1 LPIDRLVYYKAAMGM
16 IISMAVHVLAAV
28 IWVGGM
34 FFAHMILRPALRS
47 TEPSVRL
54 PVWSRVLAR
63 FFLWVWLSI
72 VAIVASGLTMVSLEF
87 GGFSTVSP
95 YVGLMMTMGGVM
107 VLIYL
112 GLYFIPWRR
121 FQTAVAKSDWPAADA
136 QMKTMRRLV
145 GVNLVLGLLTLIVAA
160 GGRFY

>member
-1 LPIDRLVYYKAAMGM
+1 MGM
-16 IISMAVHVLAAV
+16 MIGLMLHVLAAV

-34 FFAHMILRPALRS
+34 FFAYMVLRPSLS
-47 TEPSVRL
+47 SVEPSVRL
-54 PVWSRVLAR
+54 PVWQGVFAR

-72 VAIVASGLTMVSLEF
+72 VVLAASGYTMISQEF

-95 YVGLMMTMGGVM
+95 YVRVMMTTGVVM
-107 VLIYL
+107 ILIYL

-121 FQTAVAKSDWPAADA
+121 FRAAVASADWAAADA
-136 QMKTMRRLV
+136 QVKRIRLLV
-145 GVNLVLGLLTLIVAA
+145 GINLILGLATLLVAA

>member
-1 LPIDRLVYYKAAMGM
+1 MLM
-16 IISMAVHVLAAV
+16 IIGLMLHVLAAV

-34 FFAHMILRPALRS
+34 FFAYMVLRPSLQS
-47 TEPSVRL
+47 LEPSVRL
-54 PVWSRVLAR
+54 PVWQAVFAG

-72 VAIVASGLTMVSLEF
+72 VVLMASGYAMVSLEF

-95 YVGLMMTMGGVM
+95 YVRVMMTTGVVM
-107 VLIYL
+107 SLIFL

-121 FQTAVAKSDWPAADA
+121 FRAAIATGDWSAADA
-136 QMKTMRRLV
+136 QVKKIRLLV
-145 GVNLVLGLLTLIVAA
+145 GINLVLGLATLLVAA

>member
-1 LPIDRLVYYKAAMGM
+1 MEMM
-16 IISMAVHVLAAV
+16 IGLMLHVLAAV

-34 FFAHMILRPALRS
+34 FFAYMILRPSLQS
-47 TEPSVRL
+47 VEPSVRL
-54 PVWSRVLAR
+54 PVWQRVFAR

-72 VAIVASGLTMVSLEF
+72 VVLAASGYAMISLEF

-95 YVGLMMTMGGVM
+95 YVSVMMVTGIVM
-107 VLIYL
+107 ILIYL

-121 FQTAVAKSDWPAADA
+121 FRAAMARSDWSAADA
-136 QMKTMRRLV
+136 QVKKIRLLV
-145 GVNLVLGLLTLIVAA
+145 GINLVLGLATLVVAA